1 MKSKEFLD
9 GYIIFENGM
18 VLNKKTNKKL
28 KGSKTKDGYVTY
40 FFNKKKTS
48 YRAHRLVA
56 LNFIEN
62 PENKPEVNHIDG
74 NKENNDVANLE
85 WVTPSENVVHAV
97 KEKLRKD
104 MITVFQYSLNG
115 EFIKKYDSIA
125 DASKETK
132 ISHSTITSNL
142 NGKTKK
148 ALNFIFSKKEKEFEK
163 YSNPKNKKVFKK
175 DKDGNVLEIFES
187 AQKAAESVGT
197 DKRNFYL
204 YIDNTKKREY
214 KGFFWS
220 YFK

>member
-1 MKSKEFLD
+1 M
-9 GYIIFENGM
+9 
-18 VLNKKTNKKL
+18 
-28 KGSKTKDGYVTY
+28 
-40 FFNKKKTS
+40 
-48 YRAHRLVA
+48 
-56 LNFIEN
+56 
-62 PENKPEVNHIDG
+62 
-74 NKENNDVANLE
+74 
-85 WVTPSENVVHAV
+85 HAV
-97 KEKLRKD
+97 KEKLIKD